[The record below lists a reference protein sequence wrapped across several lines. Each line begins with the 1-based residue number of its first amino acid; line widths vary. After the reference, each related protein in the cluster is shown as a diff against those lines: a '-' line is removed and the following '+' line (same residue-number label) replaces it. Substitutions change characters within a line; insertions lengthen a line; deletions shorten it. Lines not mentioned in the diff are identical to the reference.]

1 MKIKNY
7 LTAGIAAAVGLL
19 ILTGCSDHRSSA
31 QVHELTFSLE
41 GISEVILS
49 YDEEPVTFYES
60 ETNDLVIKE
69 YLTESRCSYY
79 AKVDHGDNYIA
90 IREGRK
96 PLFGNGF
103 SRRVAVYLPASYH
116 ESLTVTTTDG
126 DIDLSALEMTLHTLR
141 IDSTAGAVKIST
153 AAAQTIHLSTTSGI
167 LEADRLEADTIQI
180 ATTRGSFSCRTLD
193 GHVTYTTTSG
203 NANIQSAIG
212 SGIYEASHAGQLNV
226 AYTKVTG
233 DLSFYNKNDGIHV
246 TLPADLEFVFQATT
260 KNGSLSTSFQ
270 EYTFLEGQTVSGTV
284 GEHPTVTIKMET
296 KNGNIEVEQ

>member
-60 ETNDLVIKE
+60 ETNDLVVKE
-69 YLTESRCSYY
+69 YMTESRCSYY
-79 AKVDHGDNYIA
+79 AKADHGDNYIA

-103 SRRVAVYLPASYH
+103 SRRVAVYLPAFYH

-212 SGIYEASHAGQLNV
+212 SGIYEASHAEE
-226 AYTKVTG
+226 VTYEKTNRSKT
-233 DLSFYNKNDGIHV
+233 DPLSVFGSCGSRS
-246 TLPADLEFVFQATT
+246 PAA
-260 KNGSLSTSFQ
+260 SLSPYVLPHGPFGPSRCRPSKAIHCFFKQ
-270 EYTFLEGQTVSGTV
+270 DRPRDPLCV
-284 GEHPTVTIKMET
+284 
-296 KNGNIEVEQ
+296 